1 LSSENFL
8 KNLIF
13 IFLSKAFEGV
23 LKLRPCL
30 KGKKNLLNKALERL
44 LRKKTVFEI
53 TDAEIL
59 GQYEMITEYV
69 SPLWQEK

>member
-1 LSSENFL
+1 
-8 KNLIF
+8 
-13 IFLSKAFEGV
+13 
-23 LKLRPCL
+23 LRPCL
-30 KGKKNLLNKALERL
+30 KGKENLLNKALERL